1 MSKASIKLNLFFGK
15 DEDNDDYVQVEGEVL
30 NHEGLQDN
38 YERAFLVNFM
48 RTLNRIMDPMIKG
61 VHEKNG
67 KVFFNKRRTKSF
79 QKITLIKGDKL
90 CEMYLLKN

>member
-30 NHEGLQDN
+30 NHEGFQDN

-48 RTLNRIMDPMIKG
+48 RTLNRILDPMIKD
-61 VHEKNG
+61 VHEKTV
-67 KVFFNKRRTKSF
+67 KSSSTKEELNPS
-79 QKITLIKGDKL
+79 KKL
-90 CEMYLLKN
+90 H

>member
-48 RTLNRIMDPMIKG
+48 RTLNNIIYPMLKD
-61 VHEKNG
+61 VHEKTV
-67 KVFFNKRRTKSF
+67 KSSSTKEEQIPS
-79 QKITLIKGDKL
+79 KKL
-90 CEMYLLKN
+90 H

>member
-48 RTLNRIMDPMIKG
+48 RTLNRILDPMIKD
-61 VHEKNG
+61 VHEKT
-67 KVFFNKRRTKSF
+67 VKSF
-79 QKITLIKGDKL
+79 STKEELNPSKKL
-90 CEMYLLKN
+90 H

>member
-48 RTLNRIMDPMIKG
+48 RTLNRIMDPMIKD
-61 VHEKNG
+61 VHEKTV
-67 KVFFNKRRTKSF
+67 KSSSTKEELNPS
-79 QKITLIKGDKL
+79 KKL
-90 CEMYLLKN
+90 H